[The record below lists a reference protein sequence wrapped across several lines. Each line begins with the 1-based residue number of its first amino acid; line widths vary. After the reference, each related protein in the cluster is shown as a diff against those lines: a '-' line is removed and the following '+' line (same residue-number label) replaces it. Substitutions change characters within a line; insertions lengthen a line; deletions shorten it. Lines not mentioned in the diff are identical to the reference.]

1 MATGPS
7 VEEEENA
14 VAYLNSYA
22 TKHQL
27 PPPVYEEKSVA
38 GEPHKRT
45 FTITCKFQ
53 KFEVTSEGKSKKE
66 AKKSCAVS
74 MVRKM
79 KELGVAGDQST
90 EYNPVTV
97 LQQLLQKKSLV
108 LPIYDCISEGG
119 VPHNKTFTIRAT
131 ASNHD
136 GNQFSAEATA
146 SSKKEAKKKAANDL
160 YSKLKPVLDKSPKV
174 KTRTTSISQV
184 ETTMASLNISGD
196 SYESRSHDPHSGSH
210 DDTDGSMPSINP
222 MDISVNSLDNS
233 VDPLDI
239 SVNHQDIDVVYLEG
253 DGSELCL
260 ATLKHQGQHVTG
272 CGNGNC
278 KDTAKDVAIDNLMS
292 NLSILYPSLH
302 TL

>member
-1 MATGPS
+1 
-7 VEEEENA
+7 
-14 VAYLNSYA
+14 
-22 TKHQL
+22 
-27 PPPVYEEKSVA
+27 
-38 GEPHKRT
+38 
-45 FTITCKFQ
+45 
-53 KFEVTSEGKSKKE
+53 
-66 AKKSCAVS
+66 
-74 MVRKM
+74 
-79 KELGVAGDQST
+79 
-90 EYNPVTV
+90 
-97 LQQLLQKKSLV
+97 
-108 LPIYDCISEGG
+108 
-119 VPHNKTFTIRAT
+119 
-131 ASNHD
+131 
-136 GNQFSAEATA
+136 
-146 SSKKEAKKKAANDL
+146 
-160 YSKLKPVLDKSPKV
+160 
-174 KTRTTSISQV
+174 
-184 ETTMASLNISGD
+184 MASLNISGD